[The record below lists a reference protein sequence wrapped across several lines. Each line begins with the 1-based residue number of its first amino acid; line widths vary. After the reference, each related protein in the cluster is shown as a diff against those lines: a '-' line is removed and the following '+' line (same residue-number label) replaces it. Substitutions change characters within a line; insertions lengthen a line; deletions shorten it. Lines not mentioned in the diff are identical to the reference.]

1 MEKERMNQTNRWLL
15 PLLIAALAVA
25 MGCTGVRVSQDYD
38 PEADFARLQGYAW
51 QTDKDTTNGN
61 PLADNPLLQERIRNA
76 VEQTLAAKGF
86 RQVARGEADFLVKHR
101 YQVRQK
107 VGSENVRTGIGI
119 GTGGSGT
126 FGGIG
131 VSTGGGV
138 REYNEGTLVIDII
151 DAGTG
156 ELLWRGMGS
165 REVFTHSDPEKT
177 TRAVN
182 ETVAKILQ
190 PFPPAMQ

>member
-1 MEKERMNQTNRWLL
+1 MNIVKKIPAVLL
-15 PLLIAALAVA
+15 VLGLAFTA
-25 MGCTGVRVSQDYD
+25 GCTGVRVSQDYD
-38 PEADFARLQGYAW
+38 PGTDFARLQHYAW
-51 QTDKDTTNGN
+51 QTDQEEENGN
-61 PLADNPLLQERIRNA
+61 PLADNPLLRQRIRDA
-76 VEQTLAAKGF
+76 VNQSLAGKGY
-86 RQVARGEADFLVKHR
+86 REVPADQADFLVRHR

-107 VGSENVRTGIGI
+107 IGSENVRTGIGI
-119 GTGGSGT
+119 GTGSSGT

-131 VSTGGGV
+131 IGTGGGV

-165 REVFTHSDPEKT
+165 REVFAHSSPEET

-182 ETVAKILQ
+182 ETVTKILA
-190 PFPPAMQ
+190 PFPPETP

>member
-1 MEKERMNQTNRWLL
+1 
-15 PLLIAALAVA
+15 
-25 MGCTGVRVSQDYD
+25 
-38 PEADFARLQGYAW
+38 
-51 QTDKDTTNGN
+51 
-61 PLADNPLLQERIRNA
+61 LQERIRNA
-76 VEQTLAAKGF
+76 VEQTLAAKGY
-86 RQVARGEADFLVKHR
+86 RQVARSEADFLVKYR

-138 REYNEGTLVIDII
+138 REYNEGTLVIDVI

-165 REVFTHSDPEKT
+165 REVLTHSDPEKT

-190 PFPPAMQ
+190 PFPPETQ

>member
-1 MEKERMNQTNRWLL
+1 MKIKSRLAAALL
-15 PLLIAALAVA
+15 LMVGSLIAT
-25 MGCTGVRVSQDYD
+25 GCAGVRVSQDYD
-38 PEADFARLQGYAW
+38 PETDFSALQRYAW
-51 QTDKDTTNGN
+51 QTDSQEQNGS
-61 PLADNPLLQERIRNA
+61 PLADNPLLQQRIHEA
-76 VEQTLAAKGF
+76 VEQTLAARGF
-86 RQVARGEADFLVKHR
+86 RQVSRSEADFLVRHR

-131 VSTGGGV
+131 ISTGGGV
-138 REYNEGTLVIDII
+138 REYSEGTLVIDVV
-151 DAGTG
+151 DADTG

-165 REVFTHSDPEKT
+165 REVFTHADPRKT

-182 ETVAKILQ
+182 ETVAKILAQ
-190 PFPPAMQ
+190 FPPESR